1 MVATLPPGT
10 YSIQITASELDTCIR
25 QHTSAYV
32 SIRQH
37 TSAYVSIRQ
46 YLFGR
51 DVFDNIGVLE
61 LLEQQFLSV
70 IRVRDMFAFV

>member
-1 MVATLPPGT
+1 MLELLEQQFL
-10 YSIQITASELDTCIR
+10 SIIR
-25 QHTSAYV
+25 VRDMFA
-32 SIRQH
+32 IRQH

-61 LLEQQFLSV
+61 LLEQQFFSI